1 MQDINRIYHNSIGI
15 SFQWEREVQ
24 KGNTECFQMVFRNT
38 GFYLTY
44 SEIKEFYNKVKL
56 AYKLGQCDGCNHK
69 NKCNTFLLQTPSEKI
84 DLSVNSEE
92 LKLIS
97 DLIKGTLFQ
106 IELDKYIKE
115 IGLN

>member
-1 MQDINRIYHNSIGI
+1 MQGIHRIYHNSIGI
-15 SFQWEREVQ
+15 SFQWKRDIQ
-24 KGNTECFQMVFRNT
+24 KGNKDTIQLVFRNT

-44 SEIKEFYNKVKL
+44 PEIKEFYNKVKV
-56 AYKLGQCDGCNHK
+56 AYKLKQCEGCTHK
-69 NKCNTFLLQTPSEKI
+69 NECNNYLLQTPSEKI

-106 IELDKYIKE
+106 IELNEYINE
-115 IGLN
+115 ICKN